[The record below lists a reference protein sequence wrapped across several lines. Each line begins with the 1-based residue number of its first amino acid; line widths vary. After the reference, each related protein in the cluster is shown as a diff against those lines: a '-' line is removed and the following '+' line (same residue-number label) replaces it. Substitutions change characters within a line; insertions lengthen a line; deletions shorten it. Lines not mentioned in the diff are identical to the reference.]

1 MKTGRSRNRLTARL
15 QQKAQQAVD
24 QESASLDAALKTYTA
39 DIEKRVKSAQLTIE
53 NAIDQFA
60 TSMDQKVAAVAKQ
73 NAVWAEKAAEASETV
88 HEARMD
94 WLRGSVTL
102 IALPMVIAAISAMVG
117 SLLATAIILSW
128 AMKTPDDLTLQR
140 SSALSSPGGQ
150 STTQTTDFLVHIP
163 SGGIGS
169 KPTLLC
175 ATLQGE
181 AS

>member
-1 MKTGRSRNRLTARL
+1 MKTGRSRNRLTERL

-24 QESASLDAALKTYTA
+24 QESASLDATLKTYTD
-39 DIEKRVKSAQLTIE
+39 DIEKRVKNAQLTIE

-60 TSMDQKVAAVAKQ
+60 TAMDQKVAAVAKQ
-73 NAVWAEKAAEASETV
+73 NAVWADKAAQASETV

-94 WLRGSVTL
+94 WLRGSATL

-128 AMKTPDDLTLQR
+128 AMKTPDDLSLQR
-140 SSALSSPGGQ
+140 SSRSNSLGGQ
-150 STTQTTDFLVHIP
+150 STTQRTDILVHIR
-163 SGGIGS
+163 SGGIGL

-175 ATLQGE
+175 ATLQVE
-181 AS
+181 VS

>member
-1 MKTGRSRNRLTARL
+1 MKTGQSRNRLTARL

-24 QESASLDAALKTYTA
+24 QESASLDAALKTYTG

-60 TSMDQKVAAVAKQ
+60 VSMDQKVAAVARQ
-73 NAVWAEKAAEASETV
+73 NAIWAEKAAVASETV

-128 AMKTPDDLTLQR
+128 AMKTPDDLSLHR
-140 SSALSSPGGQ
+140 SPSSNSLGAQ
-150 STTQTTDFLVHIP
+150 SMTQITDFLIHIP
-163 SGGIGS
+163 SGGIGL

-175 ATLQGE
+175 ATLRVE